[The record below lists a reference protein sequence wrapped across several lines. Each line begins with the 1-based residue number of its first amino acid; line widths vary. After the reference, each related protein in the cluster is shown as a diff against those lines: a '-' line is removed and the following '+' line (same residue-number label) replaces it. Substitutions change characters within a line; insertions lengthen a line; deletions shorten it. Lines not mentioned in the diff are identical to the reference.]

1 MMMRHS
7 STFFAA
13 CLAAACALAQPLP
26 ELKLME
32 PTVAPGAAPNVA
44 PNVTA
49 NVVTRA
55 VTSAAQSSN
64 EPTTALRVTAFIAS
78 IEAPSVAQFSR
89 LCQRTA
95 DPADCGKKIE
105 ASQLAHAAAAQ
116 IARRDGALLAI
127 AVPGEPPFIFE
138 DIDSEA
144 GPNVSFYAYSSGAD
158 SVVLYRARGDKIDF
172 LMLHRPTGNVTELP
186 NEPKFNRDGR
196 YFATADFCKE
206 GCENRIA
213 VWRIERR
220 GALRE
225 RVYSPRTPWDDADV
239 SWGGPTRLVVDVTE
253 NGKSTAINLDVNDSR
268 WTVLAP

>member
-1 MMMRHS
+1 MRHS
-7 STFFAA
+7 FFVFAA
-13 CLAAACALAQPLP
+13 SLASAFATAQPAPELRLVEPNDAPRAAATRS
-26 ELKLME
+26 E
-32 PTVAPGAAPNVA
+32 PPI
-44 PNVTA
+44 
-49 NVVTRA
+49 TRA
-55 VTSAAQSSN
+55 ASM
-64 EPTTALRVTAFIAS
+64 IAS
-78 IEAPSVAQFSR
+78 IDAPSVAQFTR
-89 LCQRTA
+89 LCGSSA

-105 ASQLAHAAAAQ
+105 AAQFAQGGASQ
-116 IARRDGALLAI
+116 IVRRDGALLAV

-138 DIDSEA
+138 DIESEA

-158 SVVLYRARGDKIDF
+158 SVVLYRARGDRIDF

-196 YFATADFCKE
+196 YFVTADFCKD

-225 RVYSPRTPWDDADV
+225 RVYTPRTPWDDAEV
-239 SWGGPTRLVVDVTE
+239 SWGGPTRLVVDATE
-253 NGKSTAINLDVNDSR
+253 NGKPVAINIDMADSR